1 MQVFIVPAI
10 CCFQGN
16 KGVMECL
23 NNGTE
28 QCDYAS
34 ACECCELNEARR
46 ADSMMGILVFGTWY
60 CILNEIQTSQPL
72 NL

>member
-1 MQVFIVPAI
+1 
-10 CCFQGN
+10 
-16 KGVMECL
+16 MECL

>member
-1 MQVFIVPAI
+1 
-10 CCFQGN
+10 
-16 KGVMECL
+16 MECL

-34 ACECCELNEARR
+34 ACECCEFNEARR
-46 ADSMMGILVFGTWY
+46 ADSMLGILVFGTWY

-72 NL
+72 NSKPLNGSNLQTLKH